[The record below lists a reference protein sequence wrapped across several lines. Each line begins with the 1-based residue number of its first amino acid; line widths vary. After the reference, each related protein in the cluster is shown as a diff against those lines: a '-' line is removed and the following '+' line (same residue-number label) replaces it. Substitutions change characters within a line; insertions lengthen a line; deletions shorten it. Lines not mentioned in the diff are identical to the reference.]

1 LKAKPTLFV
10 SDLHLSGGEPESA
23 ARFFRFLGETAA
35 QGQALY
41 ILGDLFEAWVGDDDL
56 EDPLHTT
63 VARAL
68 HDLVA
73 LGIPIFVMHGNR
85 DFLIGEG
92 FCRASGAQLL
102 PEPSVIDLFGIPTLL
117 LHGDSL
123 CTDDTPYQQ
132 MRTQVRNPAWQQAM
146 LARPLEERRLI
157 GRQLRAQSEV
167 AKDGKSMAIMDVNAE
182 AVAAAFVKSGCR
194 RLIHGHTHRPAHH
207 VHHMEGQPCERWVLP
222 DWYTSGGYLRC
233 DSSGC
238 ELIFLEAS

>member
-1 LKAKPTLFV
+1 LKAKPTLFI
-10 SDLHLSGGEPESA
+10 SDLHLSGDEPESA
-23 ARFFRFLGETAA
+23 ERFFRFLGETAA

-56 EDPLHTT
+56 EDPLHTA
-63 VARAL
+63 VAKAL
-68 HDLVA
+68 HGLA
-73 LGIPIFVMHGNR
+73 ELGIPIFVMHGNR

-92 FCRASGAQLL
+92 FCHASGAQLL

-123 CTDDTPYQQ
+123 CSDDIPYQQ

-146 LARPLEERRLI
+146 LARPLEERRQI

-167 AKDGKSMAIMDVNAE
+167 AKDGKSMAIMDVNAG
-182 AVAAAFVKSGCR
+182 AVSEVFKTSGCK

-207 VHHMEGQPCERWVLP
+207 VHQVEDRPCERWVLP

-233 DSSGC
+233 DASGC
-238 ELIFLEAS
+238 ELIFLEA